1 MFEKNDFPIK
11 DVLKKWVNTQQGAER
26 KLNQVKVEEV
36 WVELMGAKI
45 SEYTSKVILR
55 RDILILYI
63 NSAPLKQELS
73 YSKDKIVRR
82 MNEKLGED
90 IIKEVI
96 VK

>member
-36 WVELMGAKI
+36 WEDLMGAKI

-55 RDILILYI
+55 RDTLILYI

-73 YSKDKIVRR
+73 YSKEKIVRR
-82 MNEKLGED
+82 MNEKLGEE